1 VQHHQFGVDIWLK
14 SIADGMFYAQCP
26 MIEQQKNEDLK

>member
-1 VQHHQFGVDIWLK
+1 VQRHPFGVDIWLK
-14 SIADGMFYAQCP
+14 LIVAGMYYVQCP